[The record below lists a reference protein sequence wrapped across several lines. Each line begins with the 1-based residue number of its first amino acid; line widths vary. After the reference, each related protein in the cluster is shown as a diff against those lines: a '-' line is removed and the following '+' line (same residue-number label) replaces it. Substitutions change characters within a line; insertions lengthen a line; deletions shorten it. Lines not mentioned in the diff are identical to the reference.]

1 MSKKIQ
7 QTSPLGVC
15 YIFNRAIEQMFHFG
29 GFYG

>member
-15 YIFNRAIEQMFHFG
+15 YIFNHVIEQMFYFG